1 MFPLLILGSKT
12 VTIRGLFVTI
22 WSILVA
28 FYLYLHAHNKN
39 MNMKAEN
46 RGSFSSK
53 IGVILATVGTA
64 VGLGNVWRFPY
75 VVGENGGGAFLVI
88 YILSL
93 ILLGIPG
100 VMAEFI
106 IGRNSH
112 ANAVDSFKKL
122 APKTKW
128 HWIGYSGVLAG
139 FLIMGYYAVVVGW
152 TLEYLVQSC
161 MGTLSGMTTEQYG
174 EMFNQFASD
183 PILPLVWTLIAML
196 VSTFVVARGV
206 SGGIEKASNILMPI
220 FFLII
225 LIMVVNSFFL
235 PASKEGML
243 FLFKPDFSQLT
254 PVSVLIAIGQ
264 TFFSLSLGMGCLITY
279 SSYFK
284 KDVKLAKTAAQVVSI
299 DSLVAILSAM
309 IIFPAVFSF
318 GMAPEQGPSL
328 VFKVL
333 PNVFQQMPIGWL
345 WSILFYALLFIA
357 SITSL
362 ISLHEVVTAY
372 LFENT
377 SLSRKKAA
385 LLVTTLVIVL
395 AVFASLSFGIL
406 SDVKIFGKTF
416 FDLLDFFTASILLPA
431 GGFFISIFVGWFL
444 DKRIIAT
451 ELRIKHPKAHLFIK
465 GYVYLMRI
473 FVPSCIFAVFLYSLF
488 G

>member
-1 MFPLLILGSKT
+1 MKT
-12 VTIRGLFVTI
+12 
-22 WSILVA
+22 
-28 FYLYLHAHNKN
+28 
-39 MNMKAEN
+39 EN
-46 RGSFSSK
+46 RGNFSSK

-75 VVGENGGGAFLVI
+75 IVGENGGGAFLVI

-93 ILLGIPG
+93 LLLGIPG
-100 VMAEFI
+100 VIAEFI
-106 IGRNSH
+106 VGRHSH

-152 TLEYLVQSC
+152 TLEYLTQAIL
-161 MGTLSGMTTEQYG
+161 GNLSGMTVEQYG
-174 EMFNQFASD
+174 QVFDQFAGH
-183 PILPLVWTLIAML
+183 PYWPLVWMVIVMLI
-196 VSTFVVARGV
+196 STFVVARGV
-206 SGGIEKASNILMPI
+206 SGGIEKISNVLMPV

-225 LIMVVNSFFL
+225 LVMVANSFFL
-235 PASKEGML
+235 PAAGQGMKYL
-243 FLFKPDFSQLT
+243 FLPNFSELE
-254 PVSVLIAIGQ
+254 PVAILIAIGQ

-284 KDVKLAKTAAQVVSI
+284 KDVSLAKTATQVVSI
-299 DSLVAILSAM
+299 DAMVAILSAM

-318 GMAPEQGPSL
+318 GMQPTEGPSL

-333 PNVFQQMPIGWL
+333 PNVFQQMPLGTL

-357 SITSL
+357 AITSL
-362 ISLHEVVTAY
+362 ISLLEVVTAY
-372 LFENT
+372 IYENT
-377 SLSRKKAA
+377 SLTRRKAA
-385 LLVTTLVIVL
+385 FIVTGMVSVL
-395 AVFASLSFGIL
+395 GVFASMSFGL
-406 SDVKIFGKTF
+406 LQDVTLFGKTF
-416 FDLLDFFTASILLPA
+416 FDLLDFVTASILLPV
-431 GGFFISIFVGWFL
+431 GGFFSSIFVGWFL

-465 GYVYLMRI
+465 GYIYMLRF
-473 FVPSCIFAVFLYSLF
+473 FVPACIFAVFLYSLF

>member
-1 MFPLLILGSKT
+1 MKT
-12 VTIRGLFVTI
+12 
-22 WSILVA
+22 
-28 FYLYLHAHNKN
+28 
-39 MNMKAEN
+39 EN
-46 RGSFSSK
+46 RGNFSSK

-75 VVGENGGGAFLVI
+75 IVGENGGGAFLVI
-88 YILSL
+88 YILAL
-93 ILLGIPG
+93 LLLGIPG
-100 VMAEFI
+100 VIAEFI
-106 IGRNSH
+106 VGRHSH

-152 TLEYLVQSC
+152 TLEYLTQAIL
-161 MGTLSGMTTEQYG
+161 GNLSGMTVEQYG
-174 EMFNQFASD
+174 QVFDQFAGH
-183 PILPLVWTLIAML
+183 PYWPLVWMVIVMLI
-196 VSTFVVARGV
+196 STFVVARGV
-206 SGGIEKASNILMPI
+206 SGGIEKISNVLMPV

-225 LIMVVNSFFL
+225 LVMVANSLFL
-235 PASKEGML
+235 PAAGEGMKYL
-243 FLFKPDFSQLT
+243 FLPNFSELE
-254 PVSVLIAIGQ
+254 PVAILIAIGQ

-284 KDVKLAKTAAQVVSI
+284 KDVSLAKTATQVVSI
-299 DSLVAILSAM
+299 DAMVAILYAM

-318 GMAPEQGPSL
+318 GMQPTEGPSL

-333 PNVFQQMPIGWL
+333 PNVFQQMPLGTL

-357 SITSL
+357 AITSL
-362 ISLHEVVTAY
+362 ISLLEVVTAY
-372 LFENT
+372 IYENT
-377 SLSRKKAA
+377 SLSRRKAA
-385 LLVTTLVIVL
+385 FIVTGMVLVLG
-395 AVFASLSFGIL
+395 VFASMSFGPL
-406 SDVKIFGKTF
+406 QEVTLFGKTI
-416 FDLLDFFTASILLPA
+416 FDLLDFVTASILLPV

-465 GYVYLMRI
+465 GYIYMLRF
-473 FVPSCIFAVFLYSLF
+473 FVPACIFAVFLYSLL

>member
-1 MFPLLILGSKT
+1 MKT
-12 VTIRGLFVTI
+12 
-22 WSILVA
+22 
-28 FYLYLHAHNKN
+28 
-39 MNMKAEN
+39 EN

-75 VVGENGGGAFLVI
+75 IVGENGGGAFLVI

-93 ILLGIPG
+93 LLLGIPG
-100 VMAEFI
+100 VIAEFI
-106 IGRNSH
+106 VGRHSH

-152 TLEYLVQSC
+152 TLEYLTQAIL
-161 MGTLSGMTTEQYG
+161 GNLSGMSVEQYG
-174 EMFNQFASD
+174 QVFDQFAGH
-183 PILPLVWTLIAML
+183 PYWPLVWMVIVMLI
-196 VSTFVVARGV
+196 STFVVARGV
-206 SGGIEKASNILMPI
+206 SGGIEKISNVLMPV

-225 LIMVVNSFFL
+225 LVMVANSFFL
-235 PASKEGML
+235 PAAGQGMKYL
-243 FLFKPDFSQLT
+243 FLPNFSELE
-254 PVSVLIAIGQ
+254 PVAILIAIGQ

-284 KDVKLAKTAAQVVSI
+284 KDVSLAKTATQVVSI
-299 DSLVAILSAM
+299 DAMVAILSAM

-318 GMAPEQGPSL
+318 GMQPTEGPSL

-333 PNVFQQMPIGWL
+333 PNVFQQMPLGTL

-357 SITSL
+357 AITSL
-362 ISLHEVVTAY
+362 ISLLEVVTAY
-372 LFENT
+372 IYENT
-377 SLSRKKAA
+377 SLTRRKAA
-385 LLVTTLVIVL
+385 FIVTGMVLVLG
-395 AVFASLSFGIL
+395 VFASMSFGPL
-406 SDVKIFGKTF
+406 QEVTLFGKTI
-416 FDLLDFFTASILLPA
+416 FDLLDFVTASILLPV

-465 GYVYLMRI
+465 GYIYMLRF
-473 FVPSCIFAVFLYSLF
+473 FVPACIFAVFLYSLL

>member
-1 MFPLLILGSKT
+1 MKT
-12 VTIRGLFVTI
+12 
-22 WSILVA
+22 
-28 FYLYLHAHNKN
+28 
-39 MNMKAEN
+39 EN
-46 RGSFSSK
+46 RGNFSSK

-75 VVGENGGGAFLVI
+75 IVGENGGGAFLVI

-93 ILLGIPG
+93 LLLGIPG
-100 VMAEFI
+100 VIAEFI
-106 IGRNSH
+106 VGRHSH

-152 TLEYLVQSC
+152 TLEYLSQAIL
-161 MGTLSGMTTEQYG
+161 GNLSGMTVEQYG
-174 EMFNQFASD
+174 QVFDQFAGH
-183 PILPLVWTLIAML
+183 PYWPLVWMVIVMLI
-196 VSTFVVARGV
+196 STFVVARGV
-206 SGGIEKASNILMPI
+206 SGGIEKISNVLMPV

-225 LIMVVNSFFL
+225 LVMVANSFFL
-235 PASKEGML
+235 PAAGEGMKYL
-243 FLFKPDFSQLT
+243 FLPNFSELKP
-254 PVSVLIAIGQ
+254 VAILIAIGQ

-284 KDVKLAKTAAQVVSI
+284 KDVNLVKTATQVVSI
-299 DSLVAILSAM
+299 DAMVAILSAM

-318 GMAPEQGPSL
+318 GMQPTEGPSL

-333 PNVFQQMPIGWL
+333 PNVFQQMPLGTL

-357 SITSL
+357 AITSL
-362 ISLHEVVTAY
+362 ISLLEVVTAY
-372 LFENT
+372 IYENT
-377 SLSRKKAA
+377 SLTRRKAA
-385 LLVTTLVIVL
+385 LLVTGMVL
-395 AVFASLSFGIL
+395 LLGVFASMSFGPL
-406 SDVKIFGKTF
+406 QDVTLFGKSI
-416 FDLLDFFTASILLPA
+416 FDLLDFVTASILLPV

-465 GYVYLMRI
+465 GYIYMLRF
-473 FVPSCIFAVFLYSLF
+473 FVPACIFAVFLYSLF

>member
-1 MFPLLILGSKT
+1 MKT
-12 VTIRGLFVTI
+12 
-22 WSILVA
+22 
-28 FYLYLHAHNKN
+28 
-39 MNMKAEN
+39 EN

-75 VVGENGGGAFLVI
+75 IVGENGGGAFLVI

-93 ILLGIPG
+93 LLLGIPG
-100 VMAEFI
+100 VIAEFI
-106 IGRNSH
+106 VGRHSH

-152 TLEYLVQSC
+152 TLEYLTQAIL
-161 MGTLSGMTTEQYG
+161 GNLSGMTVEQYG
-174 EMFNQFASD
+174 QVFDQFAGH
-183 PILPLVWTLIAML
+183 PYWPLVWMVIVMLI
-196 VSTFVVARGV
+196 STFVVARGV
-206 SGGIEKASNILMPI
+206 SGGIEKISNVLMPV

-225 LIMVVNSFFL
+225 LVMVANSFFL
-235 PASKEGML
+235 PAAGQGMKYL
-243 FLFKPDFSQLT
+243 FLPNFSEFE
-254 PVSVLIAIGQ
+254 PVAILIAIGQ

-284 KDVKLAKTAAQVVSI
+284 KDVSLAKTATQVVSI
-299 DSLVAILSAM
+299 DAMVAILSAM

-318 GMAPEQGPSL
+318 GMQPTEGPSL

-333 PNVFQQMPIGWL
+333 PNVFQQMPLGTL

-357 SITSL
+357 AITSL
-362 ISLHEVVTAY
+362 ISLLEVVTAY
-372 LFENT
+372 IYENT
-377 SLSRKKAA
+377 SLTRRKAA
-385 LLVTTLVIVL
+385 FIVTGMVSVL
-395 AVFASLSFGIL
+395 GVFASMSFGL
-406 SDVKIFGKTF
+406 LQDVTLFGKTF
-416 FDLLDFFTASILLPA
+416 FDLLDFVTASILLPV

-465 GYVYLMRI
+465 GYIYMLRF
-473 FVPSCIFAVFLYSLF
+473 FVPACIFAVFLYSLF

>member
-1 MFPLLILGSKT
+1 MKT
-12 VTIRGLFVTI
+12 
-22 WSILVA
+22 
-28 FYLYLHAHNKN
+28 
-39 MNMKAEN
+39 EN

-75 VVGENGGGAFLVI
+75 IVGENGGGAFLVI

-93 ILLGIPG
+93 LLLGIPG
-100 VMAEFI
+100 VIAEFI
-106 IGRNSH
+106 VGRHSH

-152 TLEYLVQSC
+152 TLEYLTQAIL
-161 MGTLSGMTTEQYG
+161 GNLSGMTVEQYG
-174 EMFNQFASD
+174 QVFDQFAGH
-183 PILPLVWTLIAML
+183 PYWPLVWMVIVMLI
-196 VSTFVVARGV
+196 STFVVARGV
-206 SGGIEKASNILMPI
+206 SGGIEKISNVLMPV

-225 LIMVVNSFFL
+225 LVMVANSFFL
-235 PASKEGML
+235 PAAGQGMKYL
-243 FLFKPDFSQLT
+243 FLPNFSELE
-254 PVSVLIAIGQ
+254 PVAILIAIGQ

-284 KDVKLAKTAAQVVSI
+284 KDVSLAKTATQVVSI
-299 DSLVAILSAM
+299 DAMVAILSAM

-318 GMAPEQGPSL
+318 GMQPTEGPSL

-333 PNVFQQMPIGWL
+333 PNVFQQMPLGTL

-357 SITSL
+357 AITSL
-362 ISLHEVVTAY
+362 ISLLEVVTAY
-372 LFENT
+372 IYENT
-377 SLSRKKAA
+377 SLTRRKAA
-385 LLVTTLVIVL
+385 FIVTGMVSVL
-395 AVFASLSFGIL
+395 GVFASMSFGL
-406 SDVKIFGKTF
+406 LQDVTLFGKTF
-416 FDLLDFFTASILLPA
+416 FDLLDFVTASILLPV

-465 GYVYLMRI
+465 GYIYMLRF
-473 FVPSCIFAVFLYSLF
+473 FVPACIFAVFLYSLL

>member
-1 MFPLLILGSKT
+1 MKT
-12 VTIRGLFVTI
+12 
-22 WSILVA
+22 
-28 FYLYLHAHNKN
+28 
-39 MNMKAEN
+39 EN

-75 VVGENGGGAFLVI
+75 IVGENGGGAFLVI

-93 ILLGIPG
+93 LLLGIPG
-100 VMAEFI
+100 VIAEFI
-106 IGRNSH
+106 VGRHSH

-152 TLEYLVQSC
+152 TLEYLTQAIL
-161 MGTLSGMTTEQYG
+161 GNLSGMTVEQYG
-174 EMFNQFASD
+174 QVFDQFAGH
-183 PILPLVWTLIAML
+183 PYWPLVWMVIVMLI
-196 VSTFVVARGV
+196 STFVVARGV
-206 SGGIEKASNILMPI
+206 SGGIEKISNVLMPV

-225 LIMVVNSFFL
+225 LVMVANSFFL
-235 PASKEGML
+235 PAAGEGMKYL
-243 FLFKPDFSQLT
+243 FLPNFSELE
-254 PVSVLIAIGQ
+254 PVAILIAIGQ

-284 KDVKLAKTAAQVVSI
+284 KDVSLAKTATQVVSI
-299 DSLVAILSAM
+299 DAMVAILSAM

-318 GMAPEQGPSL
+318 GMQPTEGPSL

-333 PNVFQQMPIGWL
+333 PNVFQQMPVGTL

-357 SITSL
+357 AITSL
-362 ISLHEVVTAY
+362 ISLLEVVTAY
-372 LFENT
+372 IYENT
-377 SLSRKKAA
+377 SLTRRKAA
-385 LLVTTLVIVL
+385 LLVTGMVL
-395 AVFASLSFGIL
+395 LLGVFASMSFGPL
-406 SDVKIFGKTF
+406 QDVTLFGKTF
-416 FDLLDFFTASILLPA
+416 FDLLDFVTASILLPV

-465 GYVYLMRI
+465 GYIYMLRF
-473 FVPSCIFAVFLYSLF
+473 FVPACIFAVFLYSLF

>member
-1 MFPLLILGSKT
+1 MKT
-12 VTIRGLFVTI
+12 
-22 WSILVA
+22 
-28 FYLYLHAHNKN
+28 
-39 MNMKAEN
+39 EN

-75 VVGENGGGAFLVI
+75 IVGENGGGAFLVI

-93 ILLGIPG
+93 LLLGIPG
-100 VMAEFI
+100 VIAEFI
-106 IGRNSH
+106 VGRHSH

-152 TLEYLVQSC
+152 TLEYLTQAIL
-161 MGTLSGMTTEQYG
+161 GNLSGTSVEQYG
-174 EMFNQFASD
+174 QVFDQFAGH
-183 PILPLVWTLIAML
+183 PYWPLVWMVIVMLI
-196 VSTFVVARGV
+196 STFVVARGV
-206 SGGIEKASNILMPI
+206 SGGIEKISNVLMPV

-225 LIMVVNSFFL
+225 LVMVANSFFL
-235 PASKEGML
+235 PAAGQGMKYL
-243 FLFKPDFSQLT
+243 FLPNFSELE
-254 PVSVLIAIGQ
+254 PVAILIAIGQ

-284 KDVKLAKTAAQVVSI
+284 KDVSLAKTATQVVSI
-299 DSLVAILSAM
+299 DAMVAILSAM

-318 GMAPEQGPSL
+318 GMQPTEGPSL

-333 PNVFQQMPIGWL
+333 PNVFQQMPLGTL

-357 SITSL
+357 AITSL
-362 ISLHEVVTAY
+362 ISLLEVVTAY
-372 LFENT
+372 IYENT
-377 SLSRKKAA
+377 SLTRRKAA
-385 LLVTTLVIVL
+385 FIVTGMVSVL
-395 AVFASLSFGIL
+395 GVFASMSFGL
-406 SDVKIFGKTF
+406 LQDVTLFGKTF
-416 FDLLDFFTASILLPA
+416 FDLLDFVTASILLPV

-465 GYVYLMRI
+465 GYIYMLRF
-473 FVPSCIFAVFLYSLF
+473 FVPACIFAVFLYSLL

>member
-1 MFPLLILGSKT
+1 MKT
-12 VTIRGLFVTI
+12 
-22 WSILVA
+22 
-28 FYLYLHAHNKN
+28 
-39 MNMKAEN
+39 EN
-46 RGSFSSK
+46 RGNFSSK

-75 VVGENGGGAFLVI
+75 IVGENGGGAFLVI

-93 ILLGIPG
+93 LLLGIPG
-100 VMAEFI
+100 VIAEFI
-106 IGRNSH
+106 VGRHSH

-152 TLEYLVQSC
+152 TLEYLTQAIL
-161 MGTLSGMTTEQYG
+161 GNLSGMTVEQYG
-174 EMFNQFASD
+174 QVFDQFAGH
-183 PILPLVWTLIAML
+183 PYWPLVWMVIVMLI
-196 VSTFVVARGV
+196 STFVVARGV
-206 SGGIEKASNILMPI
+206 SGGIEKISNVLMPV

-225 LIMVVNSFFL
+225 LVMVANSFFL
-235 PASKEGML
+235 PAAGQGMKYL
-243 FLFKPDFSQLT
+243 FLPNFSELE
-254 PVSVLIAIGQ
+254 PVAILIAIGQ

-284 KDVKLAKTAAQVVSI
+284 KDVSLAKTATQVVSI
-299 DSLVAILSAM
+299 DAMVAILSAM

-318 GMAPEQGPSL
+318 GMQPTEGPSL

-333 PNVFQQMPIGWL
+333 PNVFQQMPLGTL

-357 SITSL
+357 AITSL
-362 ISLHEVVTAY
+362 ISLLEVVTAY
-372 LFENT
+372 IYENT
-377 SLSRKKAA
+377 SLTRRKAA
-385 LLVTTLVIVL
+385 FVVTGMVLVLG
-395 AVFASLSFGIL
+395 VFASMSFGPL
-406 SDVKIFGKTF
+406 QEVTLFGKTI
-416 FDLLDFFTASILLPA
+416 FDLLDFVTASILLPV

-465 GYVYLMRI
+465 GYIYMLRF
-473 FVPSCIFAVFLYSLF
+473 FVPACIFAVFLYSLL